1 MKISVSSR
9 ATVVL
14 REQYDNFTVNRK
26 MTKCTSVVPTSLLE
40 CSVFLHYHSLDW
52 TFLLQ
57 NGSFLALIAQCAF
70 SPKIWTICSDF
81 QIEFDE
87 SFLRFFSLTL
97 VLVDSILPL
106 DV

>member
-1 MKISVSSR
+1 MEISVSSR

-40 CSVFLHYHSLDW
+40 CSVFLHYHSLDC

-57 NGSFLALIAQCAF
+57 NGSFLALIAQYAF
-70 SPKIWTICSDF
+70 LLKICTIL
-81 QIEFDE
+81 
-87 SFLRFFSLTL
+87 LRFWNRN
-97 VLVDSILPL
+97 
-106 DV
+106 